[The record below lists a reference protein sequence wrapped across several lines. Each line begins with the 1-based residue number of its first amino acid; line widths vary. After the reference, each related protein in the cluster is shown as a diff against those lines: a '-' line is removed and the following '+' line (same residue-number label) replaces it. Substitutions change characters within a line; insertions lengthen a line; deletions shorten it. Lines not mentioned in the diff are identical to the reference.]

1 MNLTTCFIIFCA
13 SHIYG
18 AGNTCNAQSV
28 IKKLFLKLQS
38 RRHETR
44 YAPSFGLSG
53 HFEGTVVGWPR
64 NGCSRLSR
72 TQARRSSSCR
82 AENKAATKLRSTHP
96 FPVSATQYVRGAGHA
111 QYSDH
116 TRMNGKFA
124 FVVLPFHSKACLRPL
139 IVQTITSPLPSNL
152 R

>member
-1 MNLTTCFIIFCA
+1 MD
-13 SHIYG
+13 G
-18 AGNTCNAQSV
+18 
-28 IKKLFLKLQS
+28 
-38 RRHETR
+38 RET
-44 YAPSFGLSG
+44 AVPGF
-53 HFEGTVVGWPR
+53 P
-64 NGCSRLSR
+64 
-72 TQARRSSSCR
+72 ARRRDGLQVAR

>member
-13 SHIYG
+13 SHICG

-72 TQARRSSSCR
+72 TQARRSSSCSSR
-82 AENKAATKLRSTHP
+82 EQSSDETKIHTSLSRFCHPIRSWCWP
-96 FPVSATQYVRGAGHA
+96 CAVFRPYPDERQI
-111 QYSDH
+111 
-116 TRMNGKFA
+116 
-124 FVVLPFHSKACLRPL
+124 CLCCSSFSQQGMFTTPNCTDNNVAL
-139 IVQTITSPLPSNL
+139 TL
-152 R
+152 